1 VSEDVAAI
9 DPSAALSRACTI
21 TSGPAPIAPKKIHAA
36 MARPWDRDI
45 IAQQITAS
53 KVKDWHLQS
62 ND

>member
-1 VSEDVAAI
+1 MLQQSTRRPARAA
-9 DPSAALSRACTI
+9 ACTV
-21 TSGPAPIAPKKIHAA
+21 TSGAAPIAPKKIHAA
-36 MARPWDRDI
+36 MARPCDRDI